1 MMVAIMASVDTIGSK
16 HTPGVPEFIPRKR
29 FKTSELP
36 INATQK
42 STIDGLLHTIK
53 KKGEYDS
60 LRKTV
65 WSQFEESVC
74 LSNIISQDALVGRA
88 YSLIASALG
97 GKKGVHRPTE
107 RACRSRD

>member
-1 MMVAIMASVDTIGSK
+1 MDNVDAMASVDTIGTK
-16 HTPGVPEFIPRKR
+16 HVLEDIEDPEILPRKR

-36 INATQK
+36 LNATQK

-60 LRKTV
+60 LRKNV

-74 LSNIISQDALVGRA
+74 LMLFPVAALIGRA
-88 YSLIASALG
+88 CLLTTSALG
-97 GKKGVHRPTE
+97 GEDGLHKPTE
-107 RACRSRD
+107 

>member
-1 MMVAIMASVDTIGSK
+1 MFHCSNSWFIFFASFSISRQRITVDIMAAVNTTVSK
-16 HTPGVPEFIPRKR
+16 HVLEETDLPPRKR

-42 STIDGLLHTIK
+42 STIDGLVHTIK

-65 WSQFEESVC
+65 WSQFEESVR
-74 LSNIISQDALVGRA
+74 LNTMMEESHD
-88 YSLIASALG
+88 
-97 GKKGVHRPTE
+97 
-107 RACRSRD
+107 

>member
-1 MMVAIMASVDTIGSK
+1 MAAVDATVSK
-16 HTPGVPEFIPRKR
+16 HVLEETDLPPRKR

-65 WSQFEESVC
+65 WSQFEESVR
-74 LSNIISQDALVGRA
+74 L
-88 YSLIASALG
+88 
-97 GKKGVHRPTE
+97 KH
-107 RACRSRD
+107 